1 MRTFL
6 TSIKTVIVAL
16 LLAVAFVP
24 ALAQDY
30 ESIRL
35 TPQLQAALEKYDS
48 YSVRVANGLIKVDV
62 NNKYGFIN
70 TEGNEVVPCI
80 YDDAY
85 NFQDGFALVMVNRK
99 FGFVNTE
106 GDEVVPCKYDYINI
120 RDLFSYGYA
129 DVGFNGQYGIV
140 NTSGKEIVP
149 CAYDQI
155 NWIDE
160 KVFKVKLNDKYGL
173 FNSSGKELAPC
184 IYDVIEGR
192 SADGP
197 FLVRAKGK
205 YGTIDAEGNYTF
217 SRDVT
222 INDFRWIAGN
232 WWCRNNYSKPV
243 LTINWNGEVSFA
255 DEDPSLEKKI
265 ANIYY
270 DNATDKYF
278 LVCPRAAG
286 KDYRYQIDLD
296 RLSLIVMDG
305 SLIGEDAELL
315 KREVFQVVEEPK
327 AEAVEE
333 REVIPEPKTTRDEI
347 FHSAAI
353 MPSFPGGNGALMSY
367 LSSHVKYPTVAKDNG
382 IQGKVIVQFVVEKDG
397 RIGEVKVIR
406 GVDKDLDREA
416 VRVCKS
422 LPRFSPGLNAN
433 REPVRVWYTMP
444 VSFKLTEE

>member
-1 MRTFL
+1 MINRT
-6 TSIKTVIVAL
+6 TIIKTSLAAL

-48 YSVRVANGLIKVDV
+48 YSVRVANGLIKVEV

-305 SLIGEDAELL
+305 SLIGEELL

-333 REVIPEPKTTRDEI
+333 REFIPEPKTTRDEI

-353 MPSFPGGNGALMSY
+353 MPSFPGGNGALMNY
-367 LSSHVKYPTVAKDNG
+367 LSSHVKYPAAAKDNG
-382 IQGKVIVQFVVEKDG
+382 IQGKVVVQFVVEKDG